1 MRGHGIGEDPGGHTR
16 RRRRVEDVRPADD
29 KGDPG
34 RGIHP
39 SDGQVQDRS
48 LRGGPDPPGDR
59 DRLYRRERGAIP
71 GGRRPPHRQAQVRRA
86 LRMRG
91 QGSRRGPQA
100 HRRGRIHDQDQG
112 RARHRRCD
120 PGGLAHA
127 HHEQADQGAEGAGG
141 RRGLRVRQVPAGP
154 AGPGVPGTRDGQA
167 PRRQLRRRRH
177 RHARGCGAHDAAR
190 RRGRVRRLGHLQV
203 REPGIA
209 KEDECPEA

>member
-141 RRGLRVRQVPAGP
+141 TSTPSPCRSRWTWRSRYTRRAGSPSSTSPPA
-154 AGPGVPGTRDGQA
+154 AS
-167 PRRQLRRRRH
+167 PRPRMRRS
-177 RHARGCGAHDAAR
+177 
-190 RRGRVRRLGHLQV
+190 
-203 REPGIA
+203 
-209 KEDECPEA
+209 